1 MISCEYFHLNLFHF
15 KCSDEKEEMLDGAES
30 QNYGY
35 GYGTKVSAKIL
46 HFSCKGAKMLTAK

>member
-1 MISCEYFHLNLFHF
+1 MNIFPNKLISF

-35 GYGTKVSAKIL
+35 GYGTKVSAKIVR
-46 HFSCKGAKMLTAK
+46 FSCKGAKMLTAK

>member
-1 MISCEYFHLNLFHF
+1 
-15 KCSDEKEEMLDGAES
+15 MLDGAES